1 MARGRKSTK
10 VKVMTNRDMRLLKQ
24 ISNTGLST
32 IEQAKSHCDLNRDRL
47 VKLEK
52 SGYIKIEK
60 ANPVGGQ
67 MIEVVRIDTK
77 GKSYCQNNL
86 GIQYFYKSN
95 LNQVTHDL
103 KLTEDRKSVV

>member
-60 ANPVGGQ
+60 LILLGAN
-67 MIEVVRIDTK
+67 
-77 GKSYCQNNL
+77 
-86 GIQYFYKSN
+86 
-95 LNQVTHDL
+95 
-103 KLTEDRKSVV
+103 DRGCKN